1 MKRVLV
7 LDANQRS
14 ALAVTRSLG
23 RHSVDVLTA
32 EEIPTALAG
41 SSAFSKQQFT
51 YPSPRQTPSQFIET
65 LSNLID
71 QHHVDIILP
80 MTELTSLLLL
90 EHQSSLHGAI
100 LPFPDIVTVDSLA
113 DKCQLMQTAAELAV
127 PTPETL
133 FSGSLD
139 SFNCDLKALP
149 YPVVIKP
156 GKSWLKIQDTWC
168 RSSVRFAG
176 NRLEAQ
182 KILDTDPALENGSFM
197 IQEHVPGHGKGVF
210 CLYDSGTPLAFFAHQ
225 RLREKPPRGGVSVL
239 SQSVPVDQ
247 ALGSY
252 ARLLLDHAGWHGV
265 AMVEFKVTPD
275 GKPFLMEINT
285 RFWGSLQLAIDAGI
299 DFPWLL
305 YQIASGEKIDP
316 VEDYRIGVRLRWLLG
331 DLDHLYLV
339 LRDPGFSGLE
349 KIKAVAAFLTPS
361 PFNTRHEVNRW
372 NDMGPFWWELKQY
385 IRDLRS

>member
-1 MKRVLV
+1 
-7 LDANQRS
+7 
-14 ALAVTRSLG
+14 
-23 RHSVDVLTA
+23 
-32 EEIPTALAG
+32 
-41 SSAFSKQQFT
+41 
-51 YPSPRQTPSQFIET
+51 
-65 LSNLID
+65 
-71 QHHVDIILP
+71 

-90 EHQSSLHGAI
+90 EHPSSLHGAT
-100 LPFPDIVTVDSLA
+100 LPFPAIATVDSLA
-113 DKCQLMQTAAELAV
+113 DKCQLMQTAAELDI

-133 FSGSLD
+133 FSGSRD
-139 SFNCDLKALP
+139 SLNCDLNALP

-182 KILDTDPALENGSFM
+182 TILDTDPALENGAFM

-210 CLYDSGTPLAFFAHQ
+210 CLYDNGSPLAFFAHH

-275 GKPFLMEINT
+275 GRPFLMEINT
-285 RFWGSLQLAIDAGI
+285 RFWGSLQLAIDAGV

-305 YQIASGEKIDP
+305 YRIASGEKVEP
-316 VEDYRIGVRLRWLLG
+316 VESYRTGIRLRWLLG

-339 LRDPGFSGLE
+339 LRDPGFSVVE
-349 KIKAVAAFLTPS
+349 KTKAVAAFLTPS
-361 PFNTRHEVNRW
+361 PFKTRHEVNRW

-385 IRDLRS
+385 VRELNR